1 MDFPQYKSLVAQI
14 SVGKKLPDSIYVHES
29 AFSSVPELLIK
40 RVLRIAGA
48 LKVGDDEW
56 NILKF
61 YTRDFKLAFLSYP
74 NFETDSY
81 PALSHSYTVDLSKL
95 SMRKSEYGKAGNPPI
110 LHRKET
116 FVDVDYHLRKLFK
129 YQILMVK
136 CIALLLRR

>member
-81 PALSHSYTVDLSKL
+81 PALLHSYTVDLSKL
-95 SMRKSEYGKAGNPPI
+95 SIRLYGHDGTLLTDGGYNFF
-110 LHRKET
+110 T
-116 FVDVDYHLRKLFK
+116 FRFTCLRKNL
-129 YQILMVK
+129 
-136 CIALLLRR
+136 C